1 MRLSPNPAKARGR
14 SLAGSLLFTGLL
26 LSFSPVSSAWADD
39 LPDYVPPGQQI
50 RFQQEVARLAAR
62 PARPGGVVFV
72 GSSIFREW
80 KTVPADMRPLP
91 AVNLAFGGS
100 RTWEVLYYAD
110 RLVLPW
116 RPRIIVYY
124 CGSNDINAG
133 QDAPGIARRFRLF
146 VEHVHAQLPDTRIFF
161 TSINRAPQ
169 KRDRWDVVDAANAA
183 IAAYARRTPHVGFID
198 VNPALFDAQGAP
210 RLDLYRA
217 DQLHFH
223 PAAYR
228 EFAHLIKPV
237 VQRAWRE
244 MIEAGQPRSGRSEGS
259 GAPETRELKPEPSPG
274 AS

>member
-1 MRLSPNPAKARGR
+1 MRFSPKSAQERGR
-14 SLAGSLLFTGLL
+14 RLAGVLVTGFLLPLAAGHPAGT
-26 LSFSPVSSAWADD
+26 AD
-39 LPDYVPPGQQI
+39 LPDYVPPGRQI
-50 RFQQEVARLAAR
+50 RFERDVAKLAAR
-62 PARPGGVVFV
+62 PVQPGGVVFV

-80 KTVPADMRPLP
+80 KSIPEDMEPLP

-100 RTWEVLYYAD
+100 RTWEVLHYAD

-146 VEHVHAQLPDTRIFF
+146 VERIHAQLPDTRIFF

-183 IAAYARRTPHVGFID
+183 IIAYARRTPNVGFID
-198 VNPALFDAQGAP
+198 VNPALFDAHGAP

-228 EFAHLIKPV
+228 EFARIIKPV
-237 VQRAWRE
+237 VRRAWDE
-244 MIEAGQPRSGRSEGS
+244 MTGAKAIRSERSGRK
-259 GAPETRELKPEPSPG
+259 AARESRDPKAE
-274 AS
+274 ASAGTS